1 MKLAIMQ
8 PYFFPYLGYF
18 SLMKHTDKFILLDE
32 VQFIRH
38 GWIERNR
45 VLKQNG
51 GWLYIHVPIIKNEG
65 RDTLIKNIII
75 DNSKAWKEKIFSQL
89 ASYKKIA
96 PNYFPVIGMLK
107 DVFENDFEDVTSLN
121 KTTLLAVCQH
131 LGLNT
136 DIQVF
141 SQMGL
146 KIEEAREPDEWALNI
161 CKEIKEVNEYINPS
175 GGQGFFNKQKY
186 ENAGITLKFQKFTI
200 TEYNQKREPF
210 ETGLSII
217 DVMMFNSIEQIH
229 EMLDNFELI

>member
-18 SLMKHTDKFILLDE
+18 SLIKHTDKFILLDE

-51 GWLYIHVPIIKNEG
+51 GWLYIQVPIIKNEG
-65 RDTLIKNIII
+65 RDTLIKNVII
-75 DNSKAWKEKIFSQL
+75 DNSKAWKEKIFAQL
-89 ASYKKIA
+89 ASYKKFA
-96 PNYFPVIGMLK
+96 SNYFPVIRMLK
-107 DVFENDFEDVTSLN
+107 DVFDNEFKDVTSLN

-131 LGLNT
+131 LGLDA
-136 DIQVF
+136 DIQIF

-146 KIEEAREPDEWALNI
+146 KIEEPKAPDEWALHI

-175 GGQGFFNKQKY
+175 GGHGFFQKHKY
-186 ENAGITLKFQKFTI
+186 ENASIALKFQNFAI
-200 TEYNQKREPF
+200 TEYSQKREPF
-210 ETGLSII
+210 EPNLSII
-217 DVMMFNSIEQIH
+217 DVMMFNSIERIH